1 MLQSQQVLK
10 KEKKFGNPE
19 AVIGTVESHGSAQTP
34 LEGKGLPTRA
44 DLDEEFDGGN
54 KVTGE
59 ISAPEDQIISVCI
72 NFKQM

>member
-1 MLQSQQVLK
+1 MLK

-34 LEGKGLPTRA
+34 VEGKGLPTRA

-54 KVTGE
+54 KITGE
-59 ISAPEDQIISVCI
+59 ISAQKIKSSQYVLILSKC
-72 NFKQM
+72 NWR

>member
-1 MLQSQQVLK
+1 MLK

-34 LEGKGLPTRA
+34 VEGKGLPTRA

-54 KVTGE
+54 KSQEKSLPQKIKSSQYVL
-59 ISAPEDQIISVCI
+59 ILSKC
-72 NFKQM
+72 NWR